1 MLPSL
6 ARQKLCPAS
15 QHWPHQARR
24 WEPQL
29 CRAPPAHVP
38 AFVASRPASRRVDAL
53 TAPRHEH
60 RHPSIDKGRTPSRPD
75 PTDTNLGAR
84 AERIAFN
91 CHQLAAVGKNDLR
104 PNDRP
109 PVQRRERS
117 QVGRC
122 PRAGRLQST
131 KGQSDQAR
139 RTKQRDREQTDD
151 REETCAPVA
160 SAESWL
166 SRRQGSARPRRQPGR
181 RRGS

>member
-1 MLPSL
+1 M
-6 ARQKLCPAS
+6 
-15 QHWPHQARR
+15 
-24 WEPQL
+24 
-29 CRAPPAHVP
+29 
-38 AFVASRPASRRVDAL
+38 FVASRSASRQVDAL
-53 TAPRHEH
+53 TGPRHEH
-60 RHPSIDKGRTPSRPD
+60 RHPSIDEGRTPSRPD

-91 CHQLAAVGKNDLR
+91 CQELAAVGKNDLR
-104 PNDRP
+104 PNDRA

-151 REETCAPVA
+151 RKEACAPVA
-160 SAESWL
+160 SVESQI
-166 SRRQGSARPRRQPGR
+166 SRPQGSVRPRRPPGR